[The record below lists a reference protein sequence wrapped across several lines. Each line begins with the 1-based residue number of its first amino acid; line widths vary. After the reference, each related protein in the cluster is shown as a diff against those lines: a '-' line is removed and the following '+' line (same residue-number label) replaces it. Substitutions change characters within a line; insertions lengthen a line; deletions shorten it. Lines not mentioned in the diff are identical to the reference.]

1 MKLLLLLLLPTAVLS
16 GQQTHA
22 LSLRQILDTA
32 SRQNPDLLMARLDLQ
47 VAQSNIAIQRDPF
60 FPKVYAG
67 SGAAYTN
74 GFPMSIDGAAP
85 SVIRAQGVATLFNRP
100 QSYRLALARE
110 EAAGASHALSARR
123 EQILAETVN
132 LCLEADR
139 AARSAA
145 MAARQADSAQKVFEV
160 VRQRV
165 LDGRELPLEEK
176 KARLEVLRAQR
187 LVESFRLR
195 QESAESSLASLL
207 GYPPGDRVRPVLEER
222 PSPALPES
230 EREALEA
237 ALKNSPEIRRLESA
251 VAAGQLSIQ
260 AARAERL
267 PRLDLVAQY
276 SLLSR
281 FNNFEDFFQRFQR
294 NNAQLGMSLQIPVF
308 AGTAVAA
315 QVRQAE
321 ARLEKTRLAL
331 QALRSSVVLETR
343 KAWLSVRDAESARQ
357 FARLD
362 LEVARENLDVVL
374 ARFEEGRA
382 GLRDVEG
389 ARLEES
395 AKWLEYYQAQHA
407 FEQAQI
413 NLLLRTGGLFSA
425 LR

>member
-1 MKLLLLLLLPTAVLS
+1 MKLPLLLLLPTAVLS

-47 VAQSNIAIQRDPF
+47 AAESNIAIQRDPF

-85 SVIRAQGVATLFNRP
+85 SVIRAQGVATIFNRP

-145 MAARQADSAQKVFEV
+145 MAARQADSAQKVFEI

-176 KARLEVLRAQR
+176 KARLEILRAQR
-187 LVESFRLR
+187 LVESFRLQ

-222 PSPALPES
+222 PFAALPES
-230 EREALEA
+230 QREAFEA

-321 ARLEKTRLAL
+321 ARLEKARLAL

-343 KAWLSVRDAESARQ
+343 KAWLSMRDAESARQ

-395 AKWLEYYQAQHA
+395 AKWLQYYQAQHA

-413 NLLLRTGGLFSA
+413 NLLLRTGGLVSA